1 MKLLLDW
8 ISGVGVL
15 VGATVLVWLTMLIVT
30 RDKARRF
37 TINKRKVLLFV
48 GGFLLVA
55 IIPWLVGHFLV
66 HDFLDLFHSAPPHE
80 GPDLH

>member
-30 RDKARRF
+30 RDKTR
-37 TINKRKVLLFV
+37 
-48 GGFLLVA
+48 
-55 IIPWLVGHFLV
+55 
-66 HDFLDLFHSAPPHE
+66 
-80 GPDLH
+80 